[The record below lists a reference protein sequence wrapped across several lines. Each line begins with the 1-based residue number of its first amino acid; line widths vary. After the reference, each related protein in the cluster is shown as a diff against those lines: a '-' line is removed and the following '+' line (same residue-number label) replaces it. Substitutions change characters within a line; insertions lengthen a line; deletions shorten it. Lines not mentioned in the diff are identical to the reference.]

1 MRKDFVNEVA
11 RVQRIK
17 RTDLIE
23 KDLIL
28 HQMLHDLSK
37 NRFFY
42 KNFAFKGGTC
52 LAKCYLDYFRFSEDI
67 DFTWK
72 NQNVFENMS
81 QKEIRRYLSNIIDD
95 IGKVFEEIAEKHELD
110 FKCNKNDRNYVEL
123 GGGNK
128 TCTFKIWY
136 QSEVLG
142 RKSFLKVQMNFVEK
156 LFFPLKSAKLRSL
169 LSGEQEELILL
180 FPEYKEYTQKIDFDV
195 YDVREILCEKI
206 RAILTRK
213 GTKARDFLDVYLIR
227 KEFGIVLEEVFSC
240 SVEKTRFTLSLY
252 ARYRKNL
259 EEKKI
264 IIASAPFAWGEEK
277 GLLLND
283 IDEKE
288 LYNFLEKLKTF
299 LKKVINELP

>member
-11 RVQRIK
+11 RVQRVK

-28 HQMLHDLSK
+28 HQLLFDLSK
-37 NRFFY
+37 DTFFHE
-42 KNFAFKGGTC
+42 NFAFKGGTC
-52 LAKCYLDYFRFSEDI
+52 LAKCYLHYFRFSEDI

-72 NQNVFENMS
+72 NQTIFEGKS
-81 QKEIRRYLSNIIDD
+81 QKEIRKHLSKIIDST
-95 IGKVFEEIAEKHELD
+95 GKMFEEITRKHDLD
-110 FKCNKNDRNYVEL
+110 FKCIKNDRNYVEL

-142 RKSFLKVQMNFVEK
+142 RKSFLKVQINFVEK
-156 LFFPLKSAKLRSL
+156 LYFPLKSAELESL
-169 LSGEQEELILL
+169 IPEEKEELTLL
-180 FPEYKEYTQKIDFDV
+180 FPEFKEYTQRILFDV

-213 GTKARDFLDVYLIR
+213 GIKARDFLDVYLICKQFR
-227 KEFGIVLEEVFSC
+227 IRLEDIYGC
-240 SVEKTRFTLSLY
+240 SVEKARFTLCLY
-252 ARYRKNL
+252 ERYRKNL
-259 EEKKI
+259 EEKKTI
-264 IIASAPFAWGEEK
+264 VASAPFTWGEEK
-277 GLLLND
+277 DLLLKD

-288 LYNFLEKLKTF
+288 FYKFLEKLKMF
-299 LKKVINELP
+299 LKEVIDKLT